1 MPKNY
6 YITTALPYVNA
17 RPHLGFA
24 LEVIQAD
31 VLARWRRQQQDTV
44 FFNTGVDEHGLKI
57 YQKAIELGKTPQ
69 QYCDE
74 AAVPFYQLQEK
85 LNLSIDNF
93 IRTTEPRHIAAAQEF
108 WRRCA
113 RNGDIYKKV
122 YKAKYCI
129 GCEMEITDSW
139 LVNGRCPLHPSKDV
153 EIIEEENYFF
163 RFSKYQKPLL
173 DFYAANPEFVIPAGR
188 FHEIKNFVASG
199 LQDFSIS
206 RQKVKMPWGIPV
218 PGDESQ
224 VMYVW
229 FDALI
234 NYISCLG
241 WPNNETKFV
250 QFWGTQNNRG
260 AVQIAGKDNLR
271 QQAAMWQAMLLSAN
285 LPNSK
290 QIFIHGFITA
300 NGQKMSKSQGNVID
314 PLVLADCYGADALRY
329 FLLRELPPDEDGDFS
344 YSRFENR
351 YNSDLA
357 KGIGNLICRI
367 ITLVA
372 KANVYENQECASTQL
387 KQQIQTANVKR
398 DQYLGQYKFNEALA
412 AIWELVGSCDKY
424 IEQTQP
430 WKTNNQDILANLLFA
445 LRQIAQLIEPFLPA
459 TAPKISRLLSE
470 KKQNTEILF
479 PQIKPRE

>member
-1 MPKNY
+1 
-6 YITTALPYVNA
+6 
-17 RPHLGFA
+17 
-24 LEVIQAD
+24 
-31 VLARWRRQQQDTV
+31 
-44 FFNTGVDEHGLKI
+44 
-57 YQKAIELGKTPQ
+57 
-69 QYCDE
+69 
-74 AAVPFYQLQEK
+74 
-85 LNLSIDNF
+85 
-93 IRTTEPRHIAAAQEF
+93 
-108 WRRCA
+108 
-113 RNGDIYKKV
+113 
-122 YKAKYCI
+122 
-129 GCEMEITDSW
+129 
-139 LVNGRCPLHPSKDV
+139 
-153 EIIEEENYFF
+153 
-163 RFSKYQKPLL
+163 
-173 DFYAANPEFVIPAGR
+173 
-188 FHEIKNFVASG
+188 
-199 LQDFSIS
+199 
-206 RQKVKMPWGIPV
+206 MPWGIPV

-357 KGIGNLICRI
+357 KGIGNLIRRI

-459 TAPKISRLLSE
+459 TASKISHLLSE